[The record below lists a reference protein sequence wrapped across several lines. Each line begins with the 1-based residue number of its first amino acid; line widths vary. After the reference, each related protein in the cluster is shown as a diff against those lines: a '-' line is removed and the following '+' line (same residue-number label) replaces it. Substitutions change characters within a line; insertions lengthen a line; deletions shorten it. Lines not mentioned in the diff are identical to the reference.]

1 MKMRT
6 IFSLL
11 IALFF
16 VSTIDITTSFAQ
28 DFTQWSLPEGA
39 RARLG
44 KGKIYD
50 LTYSPDGTRFAVA
63 SGAGVWIYDAATREE
78 LTLLSIS
85 IPEEGRLAGDN
96 RYSGGVAYSPDGST
110 IAMAGPD
117 PTGVRIWDV
126 GTGRLLK
133 TFHTERY
140 INTIAYSPDGN
151 TIASGGRGGRVYLWD
166 TATGTLKNTLI
177 SGSGDI
183 AFSPD
188 GATLAV
194 GGRDHLRLWDV
205 ATGASL
211 KTFNVEADVL
221 SIAYSPDGST
231 IAVGGYQNTVFL
243 LNAATGIPID
253 TLSGHGTYIGSIAYS
268 PDGSTIAVGSS
279 DSMVRLWD
287 AATSR
292 LRYTLR
298 HIQYSDDVFVAFS
311 PDGATLASGGGDG
324 TVRLWDVAT
333 GDPRNTITGYTNLI
347 RGGAF
352 SPDGNILV
360 IGGEYSLNIPSLW
373 DVVTGRQIRTLELDS
388 VNYYFGTGPVAY
400 SPDGSTVAGKAYGGA
415 RLWDVA
421 TGTHLKTLEF
431 ANSPGIAYSPDGST
445 IANGGF
451 SVAYSPDGTTLA
463 SAGSAVNLYDAATGT
478 IKPAL
483 RDSDSSRANVRLW
496 DVATG
501 RVRDRLAME
510 SGDYSHSVAYSPIGS
525 TVAAGTRGGNV
536 YLWNAATG
544 RLMHRLTGH
553 TNELWSV
560 AYSPDGGTLA
570 SASWD
575 GTVRLWDVATG
586 TLKNTLRGH
595 TNYVVSVAF
604 SPDGGTLAS
613 GSFDGTVLLWQLT
626 PTSGNPLTFNP
637 STVDDQTFEV
647 GTPVNITLPSA
658 TGGTAP
664 YTYTLS
670 PIPAGLQFDATTQL
684 LSGTPTTAT
693 PPTLTTYTATDATG
707 RTADLTFTIM
717 VTDAA
722 PADITFIPNA
732 IDDLTLTVN
741 SPMEPM
747 YLPLAEGGTSPY
759 TYTLNP
765 IPAGL
770 SFDGGVQQLSGTPTT
785 VGTTAATYTATDTS
799 GASGSLTF
807 SIEVVED
814 GTGPGGDPLD
824 VDGDGQVTVIDLA
837 VVALFYGTRVP
848 VGVSLPAD
856 VNADGVVDLADLT
869 AVAQGIDAVGGGL
882 NQLPLW
888 EVEAALFAAVEQV
901 AEIEAVAGAPMG
913 FGTHVLSGE
922 ITSRNVAAALVDV
935 RQMRVGDVH
944 LGKELAVLSEFLH
957 LLAELTATPETTA
970 LLPNYPNPFNPETW
984 IPYHLSKD
992 AEVIVTI
999 YDMRGVAVRE
1009 LVLGH
1014 QAAGIYESRGRAV
1027 YWDGRNHH
1035 GEPVASG
1042 VYFYTLTAGDF
1053 TATRKMLIWK

>member
-1 MKMRT
+1 MRISMNMRT
-6 IFSLL
+6 VFSLL
-11 IALFF
+11 IPLFL
-16 VSTIDITTSFAQ
+16 VSTLNITTSFAQ
-28 DFTQWSLPEGA
+28 DFTQWSLPDGA

-63 SGAGVWIYDAATREE
+63 SGAGVWIYDAATPEE
-78 LTLLSIS
+78 LSLLSIS
-85 IPEEGRLAGDN
+85 IPEGALLTGDS
-96 RYSGGVAYSPDGST
+96 RYSGDVAYSPDGST

-117 PTGVRIWDV
+117 SGVRIWDV
-126 GTGRLLK
+126 VTGTLLK
-133 TFHTERY
+133 TFHTERW

-188 GATLAV
+188 GGTLAV

-231 IAVGGYQNTVFL
+231 IAVGGYRNTVFL

-253 TLSGHGTYIGSIAYS
+253 TLSGHGGYIDSIAYS

-298 HIQYSDDVFVAFS
+298 HIQYSDDVFVAFG
-311 PDGATLASGGGDG
+311 PNGATLASGGGDG

-626 PTSGNPLTFNP
+626 PTTAPITFNP
-637 STVDDQTFEV
+637 STIADQTFEV
-647 GTPVNITLPSA
+647 GTPVNITLPQA

-664 YTYTLS
+664 YTYSLD
-670 PIPAGLQFDATTQL
+670 PIPAGLQFDTATQL

-693 PPTLTTYTATDATG
+693 PATSVTYTATDATG
-707 RTADLTFTIM
+707 ASASLTFTIT
-717 VTDAA
+717 VTDAT
-722 PADITFIPNA
+722 PADITFIPNV

-747 YLPLAEGGTSPY
+747 YLPLAEGGTPPY
-759 TYTLNP
+759 TYTLDP
-765 IPAGL
+765 IPVGL
-770 SFDGGVQQLSGTPTT
+770 SFDAAIQLLSGIPTT

-837 VVALFYGTRVP
+837 VVALFYGTQVP
-848 VGVSLPAD
+848 VGVNLPAD
-856 VNADGVVDLADLT
+856 VNADGVVNLLDLT
-869 AVAQGIDAVGGGL
+869 AVAQAIDAAGGGL
-882 NQLPLW
+882 NQLSLW
-888 EVEAALFAAVEQV
+888 EVEAALLAAVEQAV
-901 AEIEAVAGAPMG
+901 VLEAVAGAPG
-913 FGTHVLSGE
+913 PAVGSVSVRFATKNVADALAAARTDVRKPQKDFAVLEKFLALLKE
-922 ITSRNVAAALVDV
+922 IT
-935 RQMRVGDVH
+935 
-944 LGKELAVLSEFLH
+944 
-957 LLAELTATPETTA
+957 TTPEATA
-970 LLPNYPNPFNPETW
+970 LLSNYPNPFNPETW
-984 IPYHLSKD
+984 IPYRLSKD
-992 AEVIVTI
+992 TEVIVTI

-1014 QAAGIYESRGRAV
+1014 QAAGVYQSRGRAA

-1035 GEPVASG
+1035 DEPVASG

-1053 TATRKMLIWK
+1053 TATRKMLIRK